1 MDQGAKRKSTG
12 PITEDVDDLA
22 TKRRRVIGPSLPSHE
37 SDAKPEAASSESD
50 SSDDDDFGPSLPPP
64 DSAAPDTRE
73 STSNTA
79 EAPGSERES
88 TEPGRPAD
96 AKSQR
101 DDWMLQPPGAT
112 DWAQRVDPT
121 KLRNRKFQTGKS
133 AMDRPE
139 GVDSSWTETPEQKMR
154 RLQDEM
160 MGVSSHP
167 PPGNRGPQTTGSSRN
182 IHDKVKSYKEAKAA
196 EGAKAGTSKRPH
208 FDSSGKDDDDPSSR
222 AFDRE
227 KDMSISS
234 TITNAQRRE
243 VINKA
248 ADFGS
253 RFASGKFL

>member
-1 MDQGAKRKSTG
+1 MDQGEKRKSTE
-12 PITEDVDDLA
+12 PITEDADDLA
-22 TKRRRVIGPSLPSHE
+22 SKRRRVIGPSLPSQE
-37 SDAKPEAASSESD
+37 SDAKPEAAASESD
-50 SSDDDDFGPSLPPP
+50 SSDDDDFGPSLPPA
-64 DSAAPDTRE
+64 DSAAPDTRGL
-73 STSNTA
+73 TSKQA
-79 EAPGSERES
+79 EAPVSERES
-88 TEPGRPAD
+88 SEAGRSAD
-96 AKSQR
+96 VKSQR

-133 AMDRPE
+133 ATGRSE

-154 RLQDEM
+154 RLQDQV
-160 MGVSSHP
+160 MGVASHSSS
-167 PPGNRGPQTTGSSRN
+167 GGRGPQTTGSSRN
-182 IHDKVKSYKEAKAA
+182 IQDKVKSYKEAKAA
-196 EGAKAGTSKRPH
+196 EAAKVGTSKRPQ

-253 RFASGKFL
+253 RFTSGKFL